1 MKKLR
6 LMSSQRIKEI
16 STGATPVMGEK
27 EQLAVTALHYI
38 GELNLAHSAFR
49 DTGLQLLA
57 AEKRLEGWEEKSKP
71 YSVTQQLPEPNNTVL
86 LYDASGEGWVIG
98 WRSVWRT
105 SGQKETGNWEW
116 SFQIT
121 ELNSENTHITH
132 WAPVPNTPQME
143 TL

>member
-1 MKKLR
+1 MSLR
-6 LMSSQRIKEI
+6 VKELAQRDA
-16 STGATPVMGEK
+16 ATP
-27 EQLAVTALHYI
+27 TI
-38 GELNLAHSAFR
+38 
-49 DTGLQLLA
+49 
-57 AEKRLEGWEEKSKP
+57 P
-71 YSVTQQLPEPNNTVL
+71 VTQQLPEPNNTVL

-132 WAPVPNTPQME
+132 WAPIPDKPEME

>member
-1 MKKLR
+1 MSLR
-6 LMSSQRIKEI
+6 VKELAQRDA
-16 STGATPVMGEK
+16 ATP
-27 EQLAVTALHYI
+27 TI
-38 GELNLAHSAFR
+38 
-49 DTGLQLLA
+49 
-57 AEKRLEGWEEKSKP
+57 P
-71 YSVTQQLPEPNNTVL
+71 VTQQLPEPNNTVL